1 MSYNFDKITAKIF
14 IKKTKFFGLYKK
26 YAVIIILPSLKI
38 AKVKTNIKNFPF
50 TEKEYLSLSELL
62 LFLKIKNFT
71 ITYNTNNKIL
81 KRLLTILI

>member
-38 AKVKTNIKNFPF
+38 AKVKTNIKNIPF
-50 TEKEYLSLSELL
+50 IEKGDLCLGELHS
-62 LFLKIKNFT
+62 FVRRNDFT

>member
-50 TEKEYLSLSELL
+50 TEKKY
-62 LFLKIKNFT
+62 
-71 ITYNTNNKIL
+71 
-81 KRLLTILI
+81 